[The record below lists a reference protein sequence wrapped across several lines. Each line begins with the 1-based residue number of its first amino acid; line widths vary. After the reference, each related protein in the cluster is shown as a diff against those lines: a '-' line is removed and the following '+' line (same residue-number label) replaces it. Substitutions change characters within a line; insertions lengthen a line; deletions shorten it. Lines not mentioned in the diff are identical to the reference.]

1 MLDVSHRMN
10 FRAVLF
16 AQVSLPALWP
26 GQGAGLYL
34 CSPMCAVGMDA
45 LRATVQHGS
54 TTEPT
59 PPSRTAEGD
68 EEPGWWPGPLQRWSC
83 QSRHRA
89 HLGSERFLSWCLN
102 LLWSV
107 SVLPLLPSPAIGEG
121 PNESNW
127 GSSKSRGGLESRLC
141 WCLAALAALLLCSQE
156 LRLCL
161 LNSTRHESLRGV
173 TLRKH

>member
-1 MLDVSHRMN
+1 MLR
-10 FRAVLF
+10 
-16 AQVSLPALWP
+16 SLSLLS
-26 GQGAGLYL
+26 GQGRELGCTSAAPCVPWGWMHLEPR
-34 CSPMCAVGMDA
+34 CI
-45 LRATVQHGS
+45 S
-54 TTEPT
+54 TRQPT